1 MFVGECNQGGT
12 KDPVQ
17 GGLAACRGGRGQV
30 GRGPGAPA
38 ISHQL
43 AISTPRRVHEDK
55 EIDSKPKGETG
66 AIEVPRRERVKRGP
80 TTCRTMRSRG
90 LVKTPDLRLTVKEY
104 QDAFRN
110 S

>member
-1 MFVGECNQGGT
+1 MFVSECNQGGT

-17 GGLAACRGGRGQV
+17 GGLAACRGGRRQV

-55 EIDSKPKGETG
+55 EIDSKLKGETG

-80 TTCRTMRSRG
+80 TTGRTRRSRS
-90 LVKTPDLRLTVKEY
+90 LVKTPDVHL
-104 QDAFRN
+104 DII
-110 S
+110 

>member
-66 AIEVPRRERVKRGP
+66 AIEVPGRKRVKRGP
-80 TTCRTMRSRG
+80 TTGRTRRSRS
-90 LVKTPDLRLTVKEY
+90 LVKSPDLRLTIEEY
-104 QDAFRN
+104 QCAVTN